1 MDDRE
6 RVWKIMFKNK
16 PMPEQ
21 TDGAV
26 EECFGMLNDVLG
38 DLSEEEFNEIL
49 MEVKGKSGY
58 VGTNEEEQKDDV

>member
-6 RVWKIMFKNK
+6 RIWKRFFKDK

-21 TDGAV
+21 TDNAV

-38 DLSEEEFNEIL
+38 DISEEEFNEIL
-49 MEVKGKSGY
+49 MEAKGKGVY
-58 VGTNEEEQKDDV
+58 VGADEEE